1 MMPDDVALGLLL
13 YLLEE
18 LKVFTLLPQPPRAT
32 RLLLQTERRPGT
44 LVGNVLG
51 SVLRMVTYGAF
62 FSVLVLLGSAVLR
75 RAAATSPGGNGIG
88 IAATPS
94 LPGGNGAANY
104 APKEYNKVPHLR
116 MLHWKQLL
124 LTFNV
129 EPVSWHPGLP
139 PSPVSS
145 PEGLF
150 CFVNIFQSSAIQ
162 SFCEG
167 TSENWQ
173 TQQHSFQLRH
183 GS

>member
-1 MMPDDVALGLLL
+1 MMPDDVALGLLQ

-18 LKVFTLLPQPPRAT
+18 HKLFTLLPQPLRET
-32 RLLLQTERRPGT
+32 VLLLQTERRPGT

-104 APKEYNKVPHLR
+104 APKEYNKVPHLQ

-139 PSPVSS
+139 PSPVRTPGRALLLCQYVSIICHTKLS
-145 PEGLF
+145 
-150 CFVNIFQSSAIQ
+150 
-162 SFCEG
+162 EG

-173 TQQHSFQLRH
+173 GQQHSFQLRR